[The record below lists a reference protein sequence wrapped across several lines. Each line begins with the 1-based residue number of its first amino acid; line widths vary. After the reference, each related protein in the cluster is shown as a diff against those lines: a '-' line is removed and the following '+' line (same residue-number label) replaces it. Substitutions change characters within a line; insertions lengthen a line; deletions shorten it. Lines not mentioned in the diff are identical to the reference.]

1 MVIEALVGQ
10 FPVSMKVEENLDSI
24 RGVMTHALP
33 KDLVVLP
40 EGALSGYEEDP
51 TFLSEVDPEAVEEG
65 LRILGEEAKNR
76 RLHLF
81 FGSCVLEGRL
91 WYNAGLYRG
100 PGGKEFVYRKV
111 NLANK
116 ERGHF
121 AAGSELPVLEIG
133 VDGRTVKVGV
143 QLCRE
148 IRYPEQWRHLAG
160 AGAKVFVY
168 LNNAVGDSSLLPVW
182 RSHLVS
188 RAAENQRF
196 VLGANN
202 ARPGQKCPTLAIDPD
217 GSVLWEAVS
226 DSVAVGRVE
235 LDLSRVGYGY
245 LEQART
251 DVVECTYR
259 RA

>member
-1 MVIEALVGQ
+1 MVVEALMGQ
-10 FPVSMKVEENLDSI
+10 FPVSLEVEENLDSI
-24 RGVMTHALP
+24 QGVMTSALP
-33 KDLVVLP
+33 EDLVVLP

-51 TFLSEVDPEAVEEG
+51 AFLSGIDPETVEEG
-65 LRILGEEAKNR
+65 LRILGEEATNR

-81 FGSCVLEGRL
+81 FGSCVLEGGL

-100 PGGKEFVYRKV
+100 PGGEQFVYRKV

-121 AAGSELPVLEIG
+121 AAGSELPVFDIR

-148 IRYPEQWRHLAG
+148 IRYPEQWRHLAA
-160 AGAKVFVY
+160 AGAEVFVY
-168 LNNAVGDSSLLPVW
+168 LNNAVGDQGLLPVW

-202 ARPGQKCPTLAIDPD
+202 ARPGQKCPTLAVDPD
-217 GSVLWEAVS
+217 GTVLWEVVS
-226 DSVAVGRVE
+226 DSAAVGRVE

-251 DVVECTYR
+251 DVVECVYR
-259 RA
+259 ST